1 MINLLSPVSETV
13 VGIGDELEITWSD
26 SDNVGVEVIS
36 LYYKT
41 MDNWNII
48 AENIDNLNTFNWI
61 IPNEPTENLEIRIIG
76 QDEVGLRDT
85 SEVYGI
91 DIEISFP
98 MVHSINPE
106 IGMID
111 FKTNQF
117 QFNLSQPLDPS
128 SVTNENITTISM
140 HSNNPQPTIEY
151 IDSLKSIKIS
161 FEDNIVSMDSI
172 SITLT
177 ESLTNIYG
185 YQLDGNGDGDGGD
198 PFEVTYRTSM
208 LADYDG
214 DMTIT
219 VEDLSQFIINW
230 EDDNLNE
237 ELGPFV
243 GEMPHVYVSPD
254 GDYNYHDMGA
264 FALMW
269 NWYFSN
275 NTMSFA
281 NYEDDGLPIIIET
294 EHDSIY
300 LDIPSELSA
309 YQIQIKYVP
318 GSFFIGNTDDKDG
331 LFLSHQE
338 QELGVYTIMAQPDQK
353 QLVIPIEIRGRD
365 ANISI
370 SYKGIAGQGEL
381 AGQMTKSMTIENV
394 PDEFVLYSNYPN
406 PFNPT
411 TKIDYGL
418 PSKTNVS
425 LVIYDILGREV
436 ITLFN
441 GPQEPGYKSMT
452 WNGTDALGRN
462 VGAGMYFYLLQAE
475 NNRQIK
481 KMILL
486 K

>member
-1 MINLLSPVSETV
+1 MAGNFSNDTTNFFSIFDNTYPEIQILHPEENFSALENETFNVIFSSSDNIEIFDHTLQYSSNGIDFDTISTSLYSTAIDTFIFETMGVTSNAQLRITVQDVAGNKSVTNSSLFLIIDNTSPMINLLSPVSETA

-48 AENIDNLNTFNWI
+48 AENIDNLNIFNWI

-76 QDEVGLRDT
+76 QDQVGLRDT
-85 SEVYGI
+85 SEVFGI

-117 QFNLSQPLDPS
+117 QFNLSQPLDPN

-140 HSNNPQPTIEY
+140 HSDNPQPTIEY

-177 ESLTNIYG
+177 ENLTNVYG
-185 YQLDGNGDGDGGD
+185 YQLDGNGDGVGGD
-198 PFEVTYRTSM
+198 PFEVTYQTSM
-208 LADYDG
+208 LADYDE

-230 EDDNLNE
+230 EDNNLTK

-243 GEMPHVYVSPD
+243 GDMPHVFISPD
-254 GDYNYHDMGA
+254 GDFNYHDMGA

-275 NTMSFA
+275 NSVYILVVIGTVSA
-281 NYEDDGLPIIIET
+281 NNRRF
-294 EHDSIY
+294 
-300 LDIPSELSA
+300 
-309 YQIQIKYVP
+309 
-318 GSFFIGNTDDKDG
+318 GSF
-331 LFLSHQE
+331 S
-338 QELGVYTIMAQPDQK
+338 
-353 QLVIPIEIRGRD
+353 
-365 ANISI
+365 
-370 SYKGIAGQGEL
+370 
-381 AGQMTKSMTIENV
+381 
-394 PDEFVLYSNYPN
+394 
-406 PFNPT
+406 
-411 TKIDYGL
+411 
-418 PSKTNVS
+418 
-425 LVIYDILGREV
+425 
-436 ITLFN
+436 
-441 GPQEPGYKSMT
+441 
-452 WNGTDALGRN
+452 
-462 VGAGMYFYLLQAE
+462 
-475 NNRQIK
+475 
-481 KMILL
+481 
-486 K
+486 